1 MEVNAIS
8 LMEAYL
14 IEILRANGVTSE
26 KLEESVLKK
35 DIVSWN
41 KLHTNFDFQ
50 ILIDLHE
57 KDARTFHYIIH
68 NGYQVKFIT
77 MNGLKNL
84 LKLKFDITGEEYE
97 LTEQGISKLI
107 VNESTLF
114 TIKQMVSP
122 NWKVQ
127 EKELGGKYE
136 VSITVNR

>member
-1 MEVNAIS
+1 MEVNTIS

-14 IEILRANGVTSE
+14 IEILRTNGVTSN

-35 DIVSWN
+35 DVVSWN
-41 KLHTNFDFQ
+41 KMHTNFDFQ

-57 KDARTFHYIIH
+57 KDARAFRSIIH

-77 MNGLKNL
+77 INGLKNL
-84 LKLKFDITGEEYE
+84 LKLKFDITEEMYE

-107 VNESTLF
+107 VDEGTLSS
-114 TIKQMVSP
+114 IKQMMSP

-127 EKELGGKYE
+127 EKELGGKHE
-136 VSITVNR
+136 ISITLNR